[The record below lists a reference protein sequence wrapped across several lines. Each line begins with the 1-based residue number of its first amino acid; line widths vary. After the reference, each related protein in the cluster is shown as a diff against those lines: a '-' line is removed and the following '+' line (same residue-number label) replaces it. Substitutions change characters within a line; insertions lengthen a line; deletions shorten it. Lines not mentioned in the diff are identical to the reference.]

1 MGIFYSIIRSY
12 PFEDMEETASG
23 DNCQNLC
30 EKANEDVISEL
41 RDDILCYMLSFLP
54 TKSAVATS
62 ILSTRWRNLWK
73 SVTILDIYDDISGYH
88 KNPFTYKERK
98 MNFVDFMDRLFIHRN
113 YPSILKFRLIL
124 ALSYD
129 FSCVNAWMSHLSRWI
144 SSSAIM
150 GNVEELI
157 FYINFPVRLP
167 ENLYCCEKLVTLKL
181 HGHIRFDNLQ
191 SVCFPSLKALHLEH
205 LRMLNNTA
213 IEVLLS
219 GSPAL
224 EEMELEMEGRD
235 SRRSVHVCSLSLKRL
250 IIGFVCIFVP
260 YDHSY
265 RKKLTIDTPNL
276 EFLKLVDFASEELSM
291 QRADS
296 LLQADLCFCYQ
307 TGVFN
312 VGIEEYA
319 NMVVQFYRQISGVK
333 TLSLSNFNIRT
344 LLGAAVSKFP
354 CFGNLPTFR
363 NLIHLEVRVCD
374 DYVWILPEILQCCSD
389 LEVFVLILDEDAY
402 GWNWCAPHSVPQCLS
417 SCLQVIEYKVFQG
430 ESGETEMLEYFLS
443 NALVL
448 KKMTITHPDDLETL
462 EVDVLKRLS
471 TCPKGSD
478 ACQIVLIPEHKRS
491 FEVASMRRASFF
503 SESFN
508 Y

>member
-1 MGIFYSIIRSY
+1 
-12 PFEDMEETASG
+12 MEETASG
-23 DNCQNLC
+23 YNCQNLC

-73 SVTILDIYDDISGYH
+73 SVTILDIYDGIS
-88 KNPFTYKERK
+88 
-98 MNFVDFMDRLFIHRN
+98 D
-113 YPSILKFRLIL
+113 L

-129 FSCVNAWMSHLSRWI
+129 FSCANAWMTHLSRWI

-157 FYINFPVRLP
+157 FSINFPVRLP
-167 ENLYCCEKLVTLKL
+167 ENLYCCEKLVALKL

-191 SVCFPSLKALHLEH
+191 SVCLPSLKALHLEH

-224 EEMELEMEGRD
+224 EELELEMEGRD
-235 SRRSVHVCSLSLKRL
+235 SRRSVH
-250 IIGFVCIFVP
+250 
-260 YDHSY
+260 
-265 RKKLTIDTPNL
+265 
-276 EFLKLVDFASEELSM
+276 
-291 QRADS
+291 RADS
-296 LLQADLCFCYQ
+296 LRKADLCFGYQ
-307 TGVFN
+307 EDVFN

-333 TLSLSNFNIRT
+333 TLSLSNFNIQT

-354 CFGNLPTFR
+354 CLGNLPTFR
-363 NLIHLEVRVCD
+363 NLIHLEVRVGD
-374 DYVWILPEILQCCSD
+374 EYVWILPEILQCCSD
-389 LEVFVLILDEDAY
+389 LEVFVLIL
-402 GWNWCAPHSVPQCLS
+402 
-417 SCLQVIEYKVFQG
+417 VIEYKVFQG

-448 KKMTITHPDDLETL
+448 KKMTITHPHDLETL

>member
-1 MGIFYSIIRSY
+1 
-12 PFEDMEETASG
+12 MEETASG

-98 MNFVDFMDRLFIHRN
+98 MNFVNFMDRLFIHRN

-224 EEMELEMEGRD
+224 EELELEMEGRD

-250 IIGFVCIFVP
+250 IIGFVC
-260 YDHSY
+260 
-265 RKKLTIDTPNL
+265 
-276 EFLKLVDFASEELSM
+276 
-291 QRADS
+291 
-296 LLQADLCFCYQ
+296 
-307 TGVFN
+307 VFN

-319 NMVVQFYRQISGVK
+319 NMGVQFYRQISGVK

-363 NLIHLEVRVCD
+363 NLIHLEVRVSD
-374 DYVWILPEILQCCSD
+374 DYVWILPEILQCSSN

>member
-1 MGIFYSIIRSY
+1 
-12 PFEDMEETASG
+12 MEETASG

-41 RDDILCYMLSFLP
+41 HDDILCYLLSFLP

-62 ILSTRWRNLWK
+62 ILCTRWRNLWK
-73 SVTILDIYDDISGYH
+73 SVTILDIHDGISGYY
-88 KNPFTYKERK
+88 KNPSTYKERK
-98 MNFVDFMDRLFIHRN
+98 MNFVNFMDRLFIHRN
-113 YPSILKFRLIL
+113 NPSILKFRLRL
-124 ALSYD
+124 AQSYD
-129 FSCVNAWMSHLSRWI
+129 FSANAWMTHLSRWI

-157 FYINFPVRLP
+157 FSINFPVRLP
-167 ENLYCCEKLVTLKL
+167 ENLYCCEKLVALKL

-191 SVCFPSLKALHLEH
+191 SVSFPSLKALHLEH

-213 IEVLLS
+213 IKVLLS

-224 EEMELEMEGRD
+224 EELELKMEGRD

-250 IIGFVCIFVP
+250 IIRFICIFVP
-260 YDHSY
+260 YDHRY

-276 EFLKLVDFASEELSM
+276 EFLELVDFASEELSM

-296 LLQADLCFCYQ
+296 LLQADLCFGYQ
-307 TGVFN
+307 TDVFN

-333 TLSLSNFNIRT
+333 TLSLSNFNIQT

-354 CFGNLPTFR
+354 CLGNLPTFR
-363 NLIHLEVRVCD
+363 NLIHLEVRVGD
-374 DYVWILPEILQCCSD
+374 EYVWILPEILQCCSD
-389 LEVFVLILDEDAY
+389 LEVFVLILDEDANH
-402 GWNWCAPHSVPQCLS
+402 WNWCAPHSVPQCLS

-448 KKMTITHPDDLETL
+448 KKMTITYLHELETL

-478 ACQIVLIPEHKRS
+478 ACQIVLIPGHKRS

-503 SESFN
+503 S
-508 Y
+508 

>member
-1 MGIFYSIIRSY
+1 
-12 PFEDMEETASG
+12 MEETASG
-23 DNCQNLC
+23 DTCQNLC

-41 RDDILCYMLSFLP
+41 HDDILCYMLSFLP
-54 TKSAVATS
+54 TKRAVATS

-73 SVTILDIYDDISGYH
+73 SVTILDIYDGISGYY
-88 KNPFTYKERK
+88 KNPSTYKERK
-98 MNFVDFMDRLFIHRN
+98 MNFVNFMDRLFIHRN
-113 YPSILKFRLIL
+113 NPSILKFRLSL
-124 ALSYD
+124 AQSYD
-129 FSCVNAWMSHLSRWI
+129 FTC
-144 SSSAIM
+144 
-150 GNVEELI
+150 
-157 FYINFPVRLP
+157 
-167 ENLYCCEKLVTLKL
+167 KLVTLKL

-224 EEMELEMEGRD
+224 EELELHMEGRD
-235 SRRSVHVCSLSLKRL
+235 SRRSVDVCSLSLKRL

-296 LLQADLCFCYQ
+296 LLQADLCFGYQ

-319 NMVVQFYRQISGVK
+319 NMVVQFYGQISGVK
-333 TLSLSNFNIRT
+333 TLSLSNCNIRN
-344 LLGAAVSKFP
+344 LIGAAVSKFP

-374 DYVWILPEILQCCSD
+374 DYVWILPEILQCTSN
-389 LEVFVLILDEDAY
+389 LEVFVFIL
-402 GWNWCAPHSVPQCLS
+402 
-417 SCLQVIEYKVFQG
+417 VIEFNDFEAV
-430 ESGETEMLEYFLS
+430 SGETEMVEYFLK

-448 KKMTITHPDDLETL
+448 KKMTITYLTDLKTS

-478 ACQIVLIPEHKRS
+478 ACQIVIIPEHEHSRG
-491 FEVASMRRASFF
+491 RAT
-503 SESFN
+503 ET

>member
-1 MGIFYSIIRSY
+1 
-12 PFEDMEETASG
+12 MEETASG
-23 DNCQNLC
+23 DYCQNLC

-41 RDDILCYMLSFLP
+41 HDDILCYMLSFLP
-54 TKSAVATS
+54 TKRAVATS

-73 SVTILDIYDDISGYH
+73 SVTILDIYDGISGYY
-88 KNPFTYKERK
+88 KNPSTYKERK
-98 MNFVDFMDRLFIHRN
+98 MNFVNFMDRLFIHRN
-113 YPSILKFRLIL
+113 NPSILKFRLSL
-124 ALSYD
+124 AQSYD
-129 FSCVNAWMSHLSRWI
+129 FTCVNAWMSHLSRWI

-150 GNVEELI
+150 GNVKELI
-157 FYINFPVRLP
+157 FFINFQVRLP
-167 ENLYCCEKLVTLKL
+167 ENLYCCQKLVTLKL

-224 EEMELEMEGRD
+224 EELELHMEGRD
-235 SRRSVHVCSLSLKRL
+235 SRRSVDVCSFSLKRL

-296 LLQADLCFCYQ
+296 LLQADLCFGYQ

-319 NMVVQFYRQISGVK
+319 NMVAQFYGQISGVK
-333 TLSLSNFNIRT
+333 TLSLSNCNIRN
-344 LLGAAVSKFP
+344 LIGAAVSKFP

-374 DYVWILPEILQCCSD
+374 DYVWILPEILQCTSN
-389 LEVFVLILDEDAY
+389 LEVFVFILASSIDINRINDL
-402 GWNWCAPHSVPQCLS
+402 SVS
-417 SCLQVIEYKVFQG
+417 
-430 ESGETEMLEYFLS
+430 
-443 NALVL
+443 
-448 KKMTITHPDDLETL
+448 
-462 EVDVLKRLS
+462 
-471 TCPKGSD
+471 
-478 ACQIVLIPEHKRS
+478 
-491 FEVASMRRASFF
+491 
-503 SESFN
+503 
-508 Y
+508 

>member
-1 MGIFYSIIRSY
+1 
-12 PFEDMEETASG
+12 MEETASG
-23 DNCQNLC
+23 DTCQNLC

-41 RDDILCYMLSFLP
+41 HDDILCYMLSFLP
-54 TKSAVATS
+54 TKRAVATS

-73 SVTILDIYDDISGYH
+73 SVTILDIYDGISGYY
-88 KNPFTYKERK
+88 KNPSTYKERK
-98 MNFVDFMDRLFIHRN
+98 MNFVNFMDRLFIHRN
-113 YPSILKFRLIL
+113 NPSILKFRLSL
-124 ALSYD
+124 AQSYD
-129 FSCVNAWMSHLSRWI
+129 FTCVNAWMSHLSRWI

-157 FYINFPVRLP
+157 FFINFQVRLP
-167 ENLYCCEKLVTLKL
+167 ENLYCCQKLVTLKL

-224 EEMELEMEGRD
+224 EELELQMEGRD

-250 IIGFVCIFVP
+250 TIGFVCIFVP

-296 LLQADLCFCYQ
+296 LLQADLCFGYQ

-319 NMVVQFYRQISGVK
+319 NMVVQFYRQICGVK
-333 TLSLSNFNIRT
+333 TLSLSNCNIR
-344 LLGAAVSKFP
+344 
-354 CFGNLPTFR
+354 
-363 NLIHLEVRVCD
+363 
-374 DYVWILPEILQCCSD
+374 
-389 LEVFVLILDEDAY
+389 
-402 GWNWCAPHSVPQCLS
+402 
-417 SCLQVIEYKVFQG
+417 
-430 ESGETEMLEYFLS
+430 
-443 NALVL
+443 
-448 KKMTITHPDDLETL
+448 
-462 EVDVLKRLS
+462 
-471 TCPKGSD
+471 
-478 ACQIVLIPEHKRS
+478 
-491 FEVASMRRASFF
+491 
-503 SESFN
+503 SER
-508 Y
+508 

>member
-1 MGIFYSIIRSY
+1 
-12 PFEDMEETASG
+12 MEETASG

-41 RDDILCYMLSFLP
+41 HDDILCYMLSFLP
-54 TKSAVATS
+54 TKRAVATS

-73 SVTILDIYDDISGYH
+73 SVTILDIYDGISGYY
-88 KNPFTYKERK
+88 KNPSTYKERK
-98 MNFVDFMDRLFIHRN
+98 MNFVNFMDRLFIHRN
-113 YPSILKFRLIL
+113 NPSILKFRLSL
-124 ALSYD
+124 AQSYD
-129 FSCVNAWMSHLSRWI
+129 FTC
-144 SSSAIM
+144 
-150 GNVEELI
+150 
-157 FYINFPVRLP
+157 
-167 ENLYCCEKLVTLKL
+167 KLVTLKL

-205 LRMLNNTA
+205 LRMLNNIA

-224 EEMELEMEGRD
+224 EELELHMEGRD
-235 SRRSVHVCSLSLKRL
+235 SRRSVDVCSLSLKRL

-296 LLQADLCFCYQ
+296 LLQADLCFGYQ

-319 NMVVQFYRQISGVK
+319 NMVVQFYGQISGVK
-333 TLSLSNFNIRT
+333 TLSLSNCNIRN
-344 LLGAAVSKFP
+344 LIGAAVSKFP

-374 DYVWILPEILQCCSD
+374 DYVWILPEILQCTSN
-389 LEVFVLILDEDAY
+389 LEVFVFILEEDAY
-402 GWNWCAPHSVPQCLS
+402 DWNWCAPHSVPQCLS
-417 SCLQVIEYKVFQG
+417 SCLQVIEFNDFEAV
-430 ESGETEMLEYFLS
+430 SGETEMVEYFLK

-448 KKMTITHPDDLETL
+448 KKMTITYLTDLKTS

-478 ACQIVLIPEHKRS
+478 ACQIVIIPEHEHSRGQAT
-491 FEVASMRRASFF
+491 ET
-503 SESFN
+503 

>member
-1 MGIFYSIIRSY
+1 MGIFYSIINFRSY

-41 RDDILCYMLSFLP
+41 HDDILCYMLSFLP
-54 TKSAVATS
+54 TKRAVATS

-73 SVTILDIYDDISGYH
+73 SVTILDIHDGISGYY
-88 KNPFTYKERK
+88 KNPSTYKERK
-98 MNFVDFMDRLFIHRN
+98 MNFVNFMDRLFIHRN
-113 YPSILKFRLIL
+113 NPSILKFRLRL
-124 ALSYD
+124 AQSYD
-129 FSCVNAWMSHLSRWI
+129 FSANAWMTHLSRWI

-157 FYINFPVRLP
+157 FSINFPVRLP
-167 ENLYCCEKLVTLKL
+167 ENLYCCEKLVALKL

-213 IEVLLS
+213 IKVLLS

-224 EEMELEMEGRD
+224 EELELKMEGRD

-250 IIGFVCIFVP
+250 IIRFICIFVP
-260 YDHSY
+260 YDHRY

-276 EFLKLVDFASEELSM
+276 EFLELVDFASEELSM

-296 LLQADLCFCYQ
+296 LLQADLCFGYQ
-307 TGVFN
+307 TDVFN

-333 TLSLSNFNIRT
+333 TLSLSNFNIQ
-344 LLGAAVSKFP
+344 
-354 CFGNLPTFR
+354 
-363 NLIHLEVRVCD
+363 VRVGD
-374 DYVWILPEILQCCSD
+374 EYVWILPEILQCCSD
-389 LEVFVLILDEDAY
+389 LEVFVLIL
-402 GWNWCAPHSVPQCLS
+402 
-417 SCLQVIEYKVFQG
+417 VIEYKVFQG

-448 KKMTITHPDDLETL
+448 KKMTITHPHDLETL

-478 ACQIVLIPEHKRS
+478 ACQIVLLPGHKRR

-503 SESFN
+503 S
-508 Y
+508 

>member
-1 MGIFYSIIRSY
+1 
-12 PFEDMEETASG
+12 MEETASG

-73 SVTILDIYDDISGYH
+73 SVIILDIYDDISGYH

-98 MNFVDFMDRLFIHRN
+98 MNFVNFMDRLFIHRN

-191 SVCFPSLKALHLEH
+191 SVSFPSLKALHLEH

-213 IEVLLS
+213 IKDLS
-219 GSPAL
+219 
-224 EEMELEMEGRD
+224 
-235 SRRSVHVCSLSLKRL
+235 V
-250 IIGFVCIFVP
+250 FFVP

-354 CFGNLPTFR
+354 CFGNMPTFR
-363 NLIHLEVRVCD
+363 NLIHLEVRVSD
-374 DYVWILPEILQCCSD
+374 DYVWILPEILQCSSN

-430 ESGETEMLEYFLS
+430 ESRETEMLEYFLS

-448 KKMTITHPDDLETL
+448 KKMTITHPHDLETL

>member
-1 MGIFYSIIRSY
+1 
-12 PFEDMEETASG
+12 MEETASG

-30 EKANEDVISEL
+30 EKANKDVISEL

-73 SVTILDIYDDISGYH
+73 SVTILDIYDDTSVYYM
-88 KNPFTYKERK
+88 NPSTYKERK
-98 MNFVDFMDRLFIHRN
+98 MNFVNFMDRLFIHRN
-113 YPSILKFRLIL
+113 NRSILKFRLSL
-124 ALSYD
+124 AQSYD
-129 FSCVNAWMSHLSRWI
+129 FTCVNAWMSHLSRWI

-167 ENLYCCEKLVTLKL
+167 ENLYCCQKLVTLKL

-191 SVCFPSLKALHLEH
+191 SVSFPSLKALHLEH

-224 EEMELEMEGRD
+224 EELELHMEGRD
-235 SRRSVHVCSLSLKRL
+235 SRQSVDVCSLSLKRL
-250 IIGFVCIFVP
+250 IIGFFCIICVP
-260 YDHSY
+260 YDRRY
-265 RKKLTIDTPNL
+265 RKNLTIDTPNL
-276 EFLKLVDFASEELSM
+276 EFLKLVDFTSEEISM

-296 LLQADLCFCYQ
+296 LRQADLCFGYQ

-333 TLSLSNFNIRT
+333 TLSLSNFNIET
-344 LLGAAVSKFP
+344 LLGAALHMFP

-363 NLIHLEVRVCD
+363 NLIHLEVLVFD
-374 DYVWILPEILQCCSD
+374 AYVWILPEILQCTSN
-389 LEVFVLILDEDAY
+389 LEVFVFILDEDAY
-402 GWNWCAPHSVPQCLS
+402 DWNWRAPDSVPQCLS
-417 SCLQVIEYKVFQG
+417 SCLQVIEFNDFEGVP
-430 ESGETEMLEYFLS
+430 GETEMVEYFLR

-448 KKMTITHPDDLETL
+448 KKMTITYLTDLQTS

-478 ACQIVLIPEHKRS
+478 SCQIVIIPEHERS
-491 FEVASMRRASFF
+491 FKVANWRLACSREQADFT
-503 SESFN
+503 ET

>member
-1 MGIFYSIIRSY
+1 
-12 PFEDMEETASG
+12 MEETASG

-41 RDDILCYMLSFLP
+41 HDDILCYMLSFLP
-54 TKSAVATS
+54 TKRAVATS

-73 SVTILDIYDDISGYH
+73 SVTILDIYDGISGYY
-88 KNPFTYKERK
+88 KNPSTYKERK
-98 MNFVDFMDRLFIHRN
+98 MNFVNFMDRLFIHRN
-113 YPSILKFRLIL
+113 NPSILKFRLSL
-124 ALSYD
+124 AQSYD
-129 FSCVNAWMSHLSRWI
+129 FTCVNAWMSHLSRWI

-157 FYINFPVRLP
+157 FLINFQVRLP
-167 ENLYCCEKLVTLKL
+167 ENLYCCQKLVTLKL
-181 HGHIRFDNLQ
+181 HGHIRI
-191 SVCFPSLKALHLEH
+191 
-205 LRMLNNTA
+205 RLN
-213 IEVLLS
+213 
-219 GSPAL
+219 
-224 EEMELEMEGRD
+224 
-235 SRRSVHVCSLSLKRL
+235 
-250 IIGFVCIFVP
+250 FVP

-265 RKKLTIDTPNL
+265 RKKLTIDTQNL

-296 LLQADLCFCYQ
+296 LLQADLCFGYQ

-319 NMVVQFYRQISGVK
+319 NMVVQFYRQIPGVK
-333 TLSLSNFNIRT
+333 TLSLSNCNIRN
-344 LLGAAVSKFP
+344 LIGAAVSKFP

-374 DYVWILPEILQCCSD
+374 AYVWILPEILQCTSN
-389 LEVFVLILDEDAY
+389 LEVFVFILDENAY
-402 GWNWCAPHSVPQCLS
+402 DWNWRAPHSVPQCLS
-417 SCLQVIEYKVFQG
+417 SCLQVIEFNDFEGV
-430 ESGETEMLEYFLS
+430 SGETEMVEYFLR

-448 KKMTITHPDDLETL
+448 KKMTITYLTDLKTS

-478 ACQIVLIPEHKRS
+478 ACHIVIIPEHETT
-491 FEVASMRRASFF
+491 EVANRRRACSRRLAT
-503 SESFN
+503 ET